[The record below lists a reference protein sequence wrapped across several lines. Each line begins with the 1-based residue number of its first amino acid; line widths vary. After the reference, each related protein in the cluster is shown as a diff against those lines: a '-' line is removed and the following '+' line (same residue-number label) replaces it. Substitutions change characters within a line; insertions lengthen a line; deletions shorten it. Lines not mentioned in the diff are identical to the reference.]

1 MKCNCNINK
10 TKDCGCKFNTGRFKT
25 CDTSRIV
32 INGKNRSQLNWNEI
46 SVPEIVTIP
55 IEKPNIE
62 EIDEVLVNAKIDCVK
77 LIETPFAYKIYER
90 LALPVEVTAAI
101 NVITG
106 AIVNI
111 DPIIN
116 AVEAILAIPG
126 LPAIPQVTALQAAL
140 TAVTEA
146 ETALTTAIN
155 DALAALEVPCIAA
168 QAIVLLL
175 ESVQAAITN
184 LVQIALNALIL
195 AANALVAAVASIPLI
210 GPAVAAAVTVLLNA
224 ITVITNQLVSAFTAI
239 LSTITLLGNTLFFA
253 ILPNEEGT
261 CLSGR
266 KLIVEGTIKQ
276 KIVYTGMVTSQ
287 SVHSTHNCIPFTAFI
302 IAYANFLGS
311 EPEENVEVL
320 IDPATCATEIITGFP
335 YNPEQGINVDLCE
348 EFCVDSFVEDVF
360 AYALDERTVFKNI
373 TLFLKASPVIQCI

>member
-1 MKCNCNINK
+1 MNCNCNINK
-10 TKDCGCKFNTGRFKT
+10 KECGCKFNTGRFKT
-25 CDTSRIV
+25 CDTSRII
-32 INGKNRSQLNWNEI
+32 INGRNRSQLNWNEI

-55 IEKPNIE
+55 AEKPNIE
-62 EIDEVLVNAKIDCVK
+62 EIDEVLVDAKIDCVK
-77 LIETPFAYKIYER
+77 LIETPFAYQIYER
-90 LALPVEVTAAI
+90 IATPVEVTAAI
-101 NVITG
+101 NVING
-106 AIVNI
+106 AVVDIT
-111 DPIIN
+111 PILN
-116 AVEAILAIPG
+116 AVEAIIAIPG
-126 LPAIPQVTALQAAL
+126 LPVIPQVAALQAAL

-155 DALAALEVPCIAA
+155 DALTALEAPCIAA
-168 QAIVLLL
+168 QTIKLLL
-175 ESVQAAITN
+175 EAVQAAIN
-184 LVQIALNALIL
+184 LLQLALNALIA
-195 AANALVAAVASIPLI
+195 AANALVAAVATIPLV

-224 ITVITNQLVSAFTAI
+224 ITVITNQLLAVITAI
-239 LSTITLLGNTLFFA
+239 LATITLIGNTLFFA

-302 IAYANFLGS
+302 IAYAKFLGS

-320 IDPATCATEIITGFP
+320 IDPETCTTEIITGFP
-335 YNPEQGINVDLCE
+335 YDPEQGINVDLCE

-360 AYALDERTVFKNI
+360 AYALDERTIFKNI
-373 TLFLKASPVIQCI
+373 TLFLKASPVIQCQ